1 MRRRLMHTRFSRSE
15 ASSSVEVNSEAKKM
29 EMADLFQYKV
39 CTTLPPS
46 PLIGLIYLLT
56 QLRWPI

>member
-1 MRRRLMHTRFSRSE
+1 MSSIDLMNGGRFSRSS

-39 CTTLPPS
+39 YVVLPPHPTNPHATAS
-46 PLIGLIYLLT
+46 PPN
-56 QLRWPI
+56 Q